1 MVSGYSRWSKKRL
14 GFLLFVN
21 QRAQTRSLSK
31 EEIQVFRDLFD
42 SYDTDK
48 GGQSPSLRPW
58 SHDDDSSRSMTDAD
72 RSHVGNISV
81 EEFAQVM
88 AQSPGKPPSKEEVE
102 KIIKEVDL
110 DGDGSINFNE
120 FITMMTG
127 QPYPPPSQESEEEYA
142 RAWKEYETSLNGSIT
157 ASQFRQLMA
166 GLGEPVTDVEVEQL
180 INNIDGEG
188 KLSYREFV
196 HFMNNRGIEM
206 DIVNSY
212 Q

>member
-1 MVSGYSRWSKKRL
+1 MA
-14 GFLLFVN
+14 
-21 QRAQTRSLSK
+21 RALSK
-31 EEIQVFRDLFD
+31 EEIQVFKDLFD

-48 GGQSPSLRPW
+48 G
-58 SHDDDSSRSMTDAD
+58 
-72 RSHVGNISV
+72 GNISV

-88 AQSPGKPPSKEEVE
+88 AQSPGQPPSREDVE
-102 KIIKEVDL
+102 KIINEVDI

-127 QPYPPPSQESEEEYA
+127 QPYPPPSQDSEAEYV
-142 RAWKEYETSLNGSIT
+142 RAWKEFESSLNGSIT

-166 GLGEPVTDVEVEQL
+166 GLGDPVSDEEVEQL

-188 KLSYREFV
+188 KLSYREFA
-196 HFMNNRGIEM
+196 HFMTNRAVEM

>member
-1 MVSGYSRWSKKRL
+1 MVRGYSEQPEHYQKKRYRSL
-14 GFLLFVN
+14 EISLTLMTRIRAVCLFLLY
-21 QRAQTRSLSK
+21 SLLGIGSCLA
-31 EEIQVFRDLFD
+31 IRHVQG
-42 SYDTDK
+42 T
-48 GGQSPSLRPW
+48 
-58 SHDDDSSRSMTDAD
+58 TDAD
-72 RSHVGNISV
+72 KSRAGNISV

-102 KIIKEVDL
+102 QIIKEVDL

-127 QPYPPPSQESEEEYA
+127 QPYPPPSQEGEEEYA
-142 RAWKEYETSLNGSIT
+142 SAWKEYEKSLNGSIT

-188 KLSYREFV
+188 KLSFLY
-196 HFMNNRGIEM
+196 
-206 DIVNSY
+206 VNKTY
-212 Q
+212 TV

>member
-1 MVSGYSRWSKKRL
+1 M
-14 GFLLFVN
+14 
-21 QRAQTRSLSK
+21 ARSLSK

-48 GGQSPSLRPW
+48 G
-58 SHDDDSSRSMTDAD
+58 
-72 RSHVGNISV
+72 GNISV

-102 KIIKEVDL
+102 QIIKEVDL

-127 QPYPPPSQESEEEYA
+127 QPYPPPNPNQDGEEEYA

-166 GLGEPVTDVEVEQL
+166 GLGEPVSDMEVEQL
-180 INNIDGEG
+180 INDIDGEG

-196 HFMNNRGIEM
+196 HFMNNRGVEM